1 MGLKAFIKR
10 RFTKGSPLMPKDEI
24 YIYPQ
29 AEDIPICPSTQ
40 LQCFIEDLKIK
51 TQYADLSND
60 NLHRQD
66 IVMFISYL
74 GMDAFPATFPLIID
88 NINNKV
94 KGLIVI
100 SPLCLVGRVP
110 YDRAFDNF
118 QRTHSSFD
126 FIIIID
132 LEILSKK
139 RPKNFPDSGLAP
151 SFIELDRYAYEI
163 ATDIIKALSQIN
175 DLKSIECTL
184 KHYEE
189 SNFEELLQSG
199 VVTII
204 QRKKGIA
211 IRNRLV
217 VCWGLDSVAIA
228 EKVHRLQLKR
238 LQCLLIGIWGGWWE
252 DKIRKTVKYRIGG
265 DFTCPSL
272 SLFTECRSA
281 GSTYYF
287 ESLSPDVIPHI
298 QKIQS
303 CFDAMLN
310 GQKFPKYKKT
320 EQKPVRLYIDE
331 I

>member
-1 MGLKAFIKR
+1 
-10 RFTKGSPLMPKDEI
+10 MPKDEI

-29 AEDIPICPSTQ
+29 AEDIPIYPSTQ

-94 KGLIVI
+94 KGLIAI
-100 SPLCLVGRVP
+100 SPFYIGGRSR
-110 YDRAFDNF
+110 DLAFDNF

-132 LEILSKK
+132 SEILSKK
-139 RPKNFPDSGLAP
+139 RPKNFPDSGLEP
-151 SFIELDRYAYEI
+151 FLIELDRYTYEI

-184 KHYEE
+184 KHYEK

-217 VCWGLDSVAIA
+217 VCWELDSVAIA

-252 DKIRKTVKYRIGG
+252 DEICKTVKYRIGG

-281 GSTYYF
+281 GSKYYF
-287 ESLSPDVIPHI
+287 ESLSLDVIPHI

-320 EQKPVRLYIDE
+320 EQKTVRLYIDE